1 MPGFHQGHKH
11 KSITS
16 IKRLV
21 SKENKGFHLHLEV
34 IGVSNVFVL
43 LVSENIAVSDQ
54 MPGEA
59 DPQQV
64 EETNIELQVNA
75 NSRENITQC
84 EPLNDCFCLFYI
96 S

>member
-1 MPGFHQGHKH
+1 MYP
-11 KSITS
+11 TY
-16 IKRLV
+16 L
-21 SKENKGFHLHLEV
+21 
-34 IGVSNVFVL
+34 VL

-75 NSRENITQC
+75 NSQGNTTQC
-84 EPLNDCFCLFYI
+84 EPLKDFVCLFEIHVSIYLPT
-96 S
+96 

>member
-1 MPGFHQGHKH
+1 MYP
-11 KSITS
+11 TY
-16 IKRLV
+16 L
-21 SKENKGFHLHLEV
+21 
-34 IGVSNVFVL
+34 VL

-75 NSRENITQC
+75 NSQGNTTQF
-84 EPLNDCFCLFYI
+84 EPLKDFFLFVLNSCINNLSTNLKCLQIFVFMILIYQ
-96 S
+96 